1 MPRPLVAIPT
11 LRPIASEPIAIRQAL
26 EEGWRGFGRSAP
38 ALIGFTLLLGGGN
51 LLSWLVYRQSGGLLS
66 QGWPQSPSLQ
76 LAQAVGAL
84 IAYLVTGLWLLTGLI
99 QGADQ
104 SLEGTKAQLADL
116 LRCDPRAMARLAW
129 SGLVLLLL
137 LALVV
142 QSGEISSWL
151 LALVLPRLTSL
162 PLWAARV
169 VAVYLLVDQVL
180 LLPIVVVG
188 RQSGL
193 AAFRSGRRVTDPH
206 WLQALGLLVVVT
218 LILLA
223 GFLLLVALAAAL
235 PLALCTLTAAYRQ
248 LFALPRTAAAPEPT
262 SPG

>member
-1 MPRPLVAIPT
+1 MPT

-26 EEGWRGFGRSAP
+26 EEGWRGFRRSAP
-38 ALIGFTLLLGGGN
+38 ALIGFTLLLGGAN
-51 LLSWLVYRQSGGLLS
+51 LLSWLVYRQSGGLLNRGWL
-66 QGWPQSPSLQ
+66 QGSGLELVKALGSL
-76 LAQAVGAL
+76 
-84 IAYLVTGLWLLTGLI
+84 ITYLFTGLWLLAGLVR
-99 QGADQ
+99 GAEQ
-104 SLEGTKAQLADL
+104 SLEGGQVRLVNL
-116 LRCDPRAMARLAW
+116 LRGDARAVTRLAW

-151 LALVLPRLTSL
+151 LTLVLPRLTSL
-162 PLWAARV
+162 PLWAARAV
-169 VAVYLLVDQVL
+169 VVYLLVDQVL

-206 WLQALGLLVVVT
+206 WLQALGLLVVVG

-248 LFALPRTAAAPEPT
+248 LFALPMAAAAGEPT
-262 SPG
+262 PPN